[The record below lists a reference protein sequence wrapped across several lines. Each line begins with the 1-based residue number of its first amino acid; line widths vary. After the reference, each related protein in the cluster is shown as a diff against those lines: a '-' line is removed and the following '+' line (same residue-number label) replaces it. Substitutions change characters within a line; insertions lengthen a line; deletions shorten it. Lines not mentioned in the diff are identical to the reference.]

1 MFAIGVARFS
11 FSKMQNRRDMIKTS
25 AAALAVAASPISLSA
40 AKGKARIRLGLV
52 TYNWGKAWD
61 LPALLRHCADS
72 GYEGIELRSTHA
84 HKVEPKL
91 SAAGRKRVR
100 ALFAASPVECVG
112 PGTAC
117 EYHSSDPAVLQKNI
131 ADTKAFVRLCHDIGG
146 TGIKVRPNGL
156 PKGVPVEQT
165 LAQIGKALNEVAAYA
180 QDFGVQIR
188 TEVHGRGTSEIPNMI
203 RIMQHSDHPN
213 STVCWNC
220 NPADLAGDGLRANF
234 MALKDRI
241 STIHI
246 HDLRTE
252 KGYPWAEFFAL
263 LKETGFAGWTL
274 LEEGKVPA
282 DVPAAMKAVRAAW
295 ERLTS
300 GA

>member
-1 MFAIGVARFS
+1 
-11 FSKMQNRRDMIKTS
+11 MQNRRDMIKTS
-25 AAALAVAASPISLSA
+25 AAALAVAASPVSLSA
-40 AKGKARIRLGLV
+40 AKDKAKIRLGLV

-61 LPALLRHCADS
+61 LPTLLGHCADA
-72 GYEGIELRSTHA
+72 GFEGVELRSTHA
-84 HKVEPKL
+84 HKVEPNL
-91 SAAGRKRVR
+91 TASERKRVR
-100 ALFAASPVECVG
+100 ALFATSPVECVG

-117 EYHSSDPAVLQKNI
+117 EYHSSDPAVLKKNI

-156 PKGVPVEQT
+156 PKDVPVAKT
-165 LAQIGKALNEVAAYA
+165 LKQIGRALNEVAAYA

-203 RIMQHSDHPN
+203 KIMQHSDHPN

-220 NPADLAGDGLRANF
+220 NGADLEGDGLRVNF

-246 HDLRTE
+246 HDLRNE
-252 KGYPWAEFFAL
+252 KGYPWAKFFGL
-263 LKETGFAGWTL
+263 LKETGFSGWTL
-274 LEEGKVPA
+274 LEEGRVPA
-282 DVPAAMKAVRAAW
+282 DVPAAMKEVRSAW
-295 ERLTS
+295 GKLIGR
-300 GA
+300 A